1 MVTAKELQSAPIADR
16 FDHLLGVIGS
26 QKFLRMEGLGKEV
39 PFFVIPF
46 DPAET
51 IDMDKLKD
59 QLISKLKHKGIR
71 VLEVNLY
78 DLTKEL
84 MEQQVFE
91 GQTDWEFWIE
101 NEPAQGKEELLKA
114 IQSLVDSEKKI
125 APAFAEKIEN
135 ADFDIMFIT
144 GVGEVFP
151 FIRSHTV
158 LNNLQSVATA
168 HPTVMFFPG
177 DYSYSIEEGASL
189 DLFGELRDDKYYRAF
204 NMYEREA

>member
-1 MVTAKELQSAPIADR
+1 
-16 FDHLLGVIGS
+16 
-26 QKFLRMEGLGKEV
+26 
-39 PFFVIPF
+39 
-46 DPAET
+46 
-51 IDMDKLKD
+51 
-59 QLISKLKHKGIR
+59 
-71 VLEVNLY
+71 
-78 DLTKEL
+78 

-135 ADFDIMFIT
+135 TDFDIMFIT